1 MKFQVDVQASKKYSV
16 LIERGL
22 IHSVSTITPTH
33 SKVVILTDRLVPM
46 QWVSSV
52 IDQFDDPLLITV
64 PEGESS
70 KTLRRVELIVDEMLD
85 AGCHR
90 DTVLLALGGGVI
102 GDLGGF
108 VASVFMRGIPYVQ
121 IPTTLLAQIDSS
133 VGGKVAV
140 NTALAKNVI
149 GGFYPPNVVCI
160 DPDVL
165 LTLPKEEFANG
176 MAELIKYG
184 LILDATLFE
193 LIENETILQQLPET
207 IYRAVSLK
215 KQVVEAD
222 ERESH
227 YRQILNFGHS
237 IAHAIEKASNHSIPH
252 GQAVAMGMAMM
263 IQGKPFE
270 ERVLKVLKRYGLS
283 TSYSE
288 NPVALIDYILKD
300 KKASTDGISE
310 IFVREIGSCEIEKI
324 SYESMKTILEGT
336 R

>member
-1 MKFQVDVQASKKYSV
+1 MKFQVDVKASRNYSV

-22 IHSVSTITPTH
+22 IHSVATVTPPH
-33 SKVVILTDRLVPM
+33 AKVVILTDRLVPM

-52 IDQFDDPLLITV
+52 VDQFDDPLLITV

-70 KTLRRVELIVDEMLD
+70 KSLRRMELIVEEMLD

-149 GGFYPPNVVCI
+149 GGFYPPHVVCI

-184 LILDATLFE
+184 LILDAELFAM
-193 LIENETILQQLPET
+193 IESEAILQQLPQT
-207 IYRAVSLK
+207 IYRAVTLK
-215 KQVVEAD
+215 QQVVEAD
-222 ERESH
+222 EHDSH

-237 IAHAIEKASNHSIPH
+237 IAHAIEKASDHRVPH
-252 GQAVAMGMAMM
+252 GQAVAMGMALM

-270 ERVLKVLKRYGLS
+270 ERVLKVFKRYGLA

-288 NPVALIDYILKD
+288 NPVALIDYISKD
-300 KKASTDGISE
+300 KKASVDGINE
-310 IFVREIGSCEIEKI
+310 IFVYDIGSSDIEKI
-324 SYESMKTILEGT
+324 SFETLKAILEGT

>member
-1 MKFQVDVQASKKYSV
+1 MKFQVDVKASKPYSV

-22 IHSVSTITPTH
+22 IHSVSTVTPKNH
-33 SKVVILTDRLVPM
+33 KVVILTDNLVPM

-52 IDQFDDPLLITV
+52 MDQFDEPLLITV
-64 PEGESS
+64 PQGESS
-70 KTLRRVELIVDEMLD
+70 KSLRRVELIVDEMLE

-140 NTALAKNVI
+140 NSGLAKNVI
-149 GGFYPPNVVCI
+149 GGFYPPYVVCI

-165 LTLPKEEFANG
+165 LTLPKEEFTNG

-184 LILDATLFE
+184 LILDAELFS
-193 LIENETILQQLPET
+193 LIENETILQQLPQT
-207 IYRAVSLK
+207 IYRAVTLK
-215 KQVVEAD
+215 QQVVEAD
-222 ERESH
+222 ERDMNT
-227 YRQILNFGHS
+227 RQILNFGHS
-237 IAHAIEKASNHSIPH
+237 IAHAIEIASEHRIPH

-270 ERVLKVLKRYGLS
+270 ERVFNVLKRYGLS
-283 TSYSE
+283 TSYGE
-288 NPVALIDYILKD
+288 NPAALIDYISKD
-300 KKASTDGISE
+300 KKALDDGINE
-310 IFVREIGSCEIEKI
+310 IFVSSIGTCTIEKI
-324 SYESMKTILEGT
+324 SYDALKAILEGH